1 MPKKKKKKGKKTK
14 RKTIVI
20 EEVIDDEDIFED
32 YLVIVT
38 RTERRDY
45 HYRVTA
51 RNEEEAIEFAVDEW
65 NPLKNKEV
73 ISFEEEFI
81 DVIGWEASVE
91 ENN

>member
-1 MPKKKKKKGKKTK
+1 MPKKKKKKKKAK

-20 EEVIDDEDIFED
+20 EEVIEDEDILED

-65 NPLKNKEV
+65 NPLKDKDV
-73 ISFEEEFI
+73 IALEEQFV
-81 DVIGWEASVE
+81 DVIGWEANVE

>member
-1 MPKKKKKKGKKTK
+1 MPKRRKKKKKAK
-14 RKTIVI
+14 RKVVVI
-20 EEVIDDEDIFED
+20 EEVIEDEDVVED

-51 RNEEEAIEFAVDEW
+51 RNEEEAIEFAVDEC
-65 NPLKNKEV
+65 NPLKNKV
-73 ISFEEEFI
+73 VVALEEQFV
-81 DVIGWEASVE
+81 DVLGWVASVE

>member
-1 MPKKKKKKGKKTK
+1 MSKKRKKKKKS
-14 RKTIVI
+14 RQKTIVI
-20 EEVIDDEDIFED
+20 EEVIEDEDILED

-51 RNEEEAIEFAVDEW
+51 RGEEEAIEFAVDEW
-65 NPLKNKEV
+65 NPLTNKDV
-73 ISFEEEFI
+73 VALEEQFVDI
-81 DVIGWEASVE
+81 IGWEASVE

>member
-1 MPKKKKKKGKKTK
+1 MTKKRKKKKKTK
-14 RKTIVI
+14 RKIVVI
-20 EEVIDDEDIFED
+20 EEVIEDEDTLED

-65 NPLKNKEV
+65 NPLKKRCY
-73 ISFEEEFI
+73 ST
-81 DVIGWEASVE
+81 
-91 ENN
+91 

>member
-1 MPKKKKKKGKKTK
+1 MPKKKKKAK
-14 RKTIVI
+14 RKTVVI
-20 EEVIDDEDIFED
+20 EEVIENEDIFED

-45 HYRVTA
+45 HYRITA

-65 NPLKNKEV
+65 NPLKNRDV
-73 ISFEEEFI
+73 IAVEEQLV

>member
-1 MPKKKKKKGKKTK
+1 MTKKRKKKKKTK
-14 RKTIVI
+14 RKIVVI
-20 EEVIDDEDIFED
+20 EEVIEDEDILED
-32 YLVIVT
+32 YLVIVI

-65 NPLKNKEV
+65 NPLKNK
-73 ISFEEEFI
+73 

-91 ENN
+91 ENS

>member
-1 MPKKKKKKGKKTK
+1 MPKKKKKSKKSK

-20 EEVIDDEDIFED
+20 EEVLDPEEDLED

-45 HYRVTA
+45 HYRITA

-65 NPLKNKEV
+65 NALENKDV
-73 ISFEEEFI
+73 VAMEEQFV
-81 DVIGWEASVE
+81 DVIDWEARVE
-91 ENN
+91 ERD

>member
-1 MPKKKKKKGKKTK
+1 MPKKRKKKKKSR

-20 EEVIDDEDIFED
+20 EEVIEDEDILED

-65 NPLKNKEV
+65 NPLKNKDV
-73 ISFEEEFI
+73 IALEEQFV

-91 ENN
+91 ENS